1 MLEIIASLAV
11 GILLLAILAK
21 LLALPLRLLKKFIV
35 NSVVG
40 AALLS
45 IVKILGFPVTI
56 NIFTSLAAGIFGVP
70 GVLAVLVWSCR

>member
-21 LLALPLRLLKKFIV
+21 LLALPLRLLMKFIV
-35 NSVVG
+35 NSVIG
-40 AALLS
+40 AVLLS
-45 IVKILGFPVTI
+45 IVKLLGFPVAI

>member
-11 GILLLAILAK
+11 SILLLCIVAK

-45 IVKILGFPVTI
+45 IVKLLGFPVTI
-56 NIFTSLAAGIFGVP
+56 NIFTSLAAGVFGVP

>member
-45 IVKILGFPVTI
+45 IVKLLGFPVAI

>member
-11 GILLLAILAK
+11 SILLLCIVAK

-40 AALLS
+40 AVLLS
-45 IVKILGFPVTI
+45 IVKLLGFDVTI

-70 GVLAVLVWSCR
+70 SVLMVLAWSYL

>member
-11 GILLLAILAK
+11 GILLLSIAAK

-40 AALLS
+40 AVLLS
-45 IVKILGFPVTI
+45 IVNFWA
-56 NIFTSLAAGIFGVP
+56 FM
-70 GVLAVLVWSCR
+70 

>member
-11 GILLLAILAK
+11 GILLLSIAAK
-21 LLALPLRLLKKFIV
+21 LLDLPLRLLKKFIV

-45 IVKILGFPVTI
+45 IVKLLGFPVTI
-56 NIFTSLAAGIFGVP
+56 DVFTSLAAGIFGVP
-70 GVLAVLVWSCR
+70 GVLAVLAWSYL

>member
-45 IVKILGFPVTI
+45 IVKLLGFHVTI

>member
-11 GILLLAILAK
+11 GILLLSIAAK
-21 LLALPLRLLKKFIV
+21 LLDLPLRLLKKFIV

-40 AALLS
+40 AVLLS
-45 IVKILGFPVTI
+45 IVKLLGFHVTI

>member
-11 GILLLAILAK
+11 GILLLAIAAK
-21 LLALPLRLLKKFIV
+21 LFALPLRLLKKFIV

-40 AALLS
+40 AVLLS
-45 IVKILGFPVTI
+45 IVKLLGFHVTI

>member
-11 GILLLAILAK
+11 GILLLSIAAK

-40 AALLS
+40 AVLLS
-45 IVKILGFPVTI
+45 IVKLLGFPVTI

-70 GVLAVLVWSCR
+70 GVLMVLAWSYL

>member
-45 IVKILGFPVTI
+45 IVKLLGFPVTI

-70 GVLAVLVWSCR
+70 GVLAALVWSCR

>member
-11 GILLLAILAK
+11 GILLLSIAAK
-21 LLALPLRLLKKFIV
+21 LLDLPLRLLKKFIV

-45 IVKILGFPVTI
+45 IVKLLGFPVTI